1 LQALVPQVS
10 QDDGAAAR
18 GVQNMQ
24 MKSAAALVVAT
35 SLIAGAA
42 VAHHSYAMFDNKVE
56 TTLIGTVKEFQWT
69 NPHSW
74 IQLVVTDAAG
84 HAVEWSIEGG
94 SPVAL
99 AHQGWTPT
107 TFAPGDKVEVVIH
120 PLVNGRSG
128 GSLLRAIVK
137 GQKIGNGWTN
147 FRP

>member
-1 LQALVPQVS
+1 
-10 QDDGAAAR
+10 
-18 GVQNMQ
+18 MQ
-24 MKSAAALVVAT
+24 MKSAAALVAAACLAA
-35 SLIAGAA
+35 SAG

-74 IQLVVTDAAG
+74 IQLMVTDAAG

-107 TFAPGDKVEVVIH
+107 TFTPGDKVEIVMH
-120 PLVNGRSG
+120 PLKDGRKG
-128 GSLLRAIVK
+128 GSLLRAIVN

-147 FRP
+147 VRP